1 MARDNAVEYSI
12 DQAQRMFGKG
22 VEVIGRAAGI
32 ESILQ
37 LRTER
42 VVEQQE
48 EDIRLGQLS
57 NHNIQSGLREAY
69 NQGGIGD
76 AIGWLARKDS

>member
-32 ESILQ
+32 ESIFNYGQ
-37 LRTER
+37 EI
-42 VVEQQE
+42 VKQQD
-48 EDIRLGQLS
+48 EDIRLGQYKP
-57 NHNIQSGLREAY
+57 QYTVGLREAY
-69 NQGGIGD
+69 NQGGIDDG
-76 AIGWLARKDS
+76 IGWLLEKNW

>member
-32 ESILQ
+32 ESIFNYGQ
-37 LRTER
+37 EI
-42 VVEQQE
+42 VKQQD
-48 EDIRLGQLS
+48 EDIRLGQYKP
-57 NHNIQSGLREAY
+57 QYTVGLR
-69 NQGGIGD
+69 GFVKPI
-76 AIGWLARKDS
+76 IKVV